1 MDEPSKKVLQVV
13 GIQVETISDLN
24 GLMIPREQVI
34 SYAKYDEAKKLIP
47 ELKSVFSSSYM
58 TSLQQTASK
67 EQKWPMLNLIR
78 QILKWY
84 HYDMEPIRKSDGYT
98 PEGVKKYK
106 RFFHIKKRI
115 TAEDINNTKKIN
127 IDESALNM
135 SNDESYNEEE

>member
-1 MDEPSKKVLQVV
+1 MDEPSKKVFLVV
-13 GIQVETISDLN
+13 GIKAETIDDLN

-34 SYAKYDEAKKLIP
+34 SYAKYDEAKKIIP

-67 EQKWPMLNLIR
+67 DQKWPMLNLIR

-98 PEGVKKYK
+98 PEGIKKYK

-115 TAEDINNTKKIN
+115 TADDIYNTKKIN
-127 IDESALNM
+127 IDDSTFNM
-135 SNDESYNEEE
+135 TNDESYN